1 MASLVNNNNETTNTD
16 NFITWYNSQKKGQD
30 EEGSIISAQIIAQYL
45 ETMNFPNNDS
55 GLIII
60 TECLK
65 KIIYGVLG
73 KRVRVGYWGIGGEGG
88 GFRPTP
94 RRKFPNPPR

>member
-1 MASLVNNNNETTNTD
+1 MASLVNNTNETTNTD

-65 KIIYGVLG
+65 NINRENGLSQALEFTDVFIP
-73 KRVRVGYWGIGGEGG
+73 E
-88 GFRPTP
+88 FRSQINTISYE
-94 RRKFPNPPR
+94 